1 MKPQLVYESLMYVC
15 SSVALVGHANRV
27 CAHTCLPSLPNSDL
41 LQNPLIVP
49 VKVLRG
55 HQVVNKI
62 GRWMYIH
69 MVTRHCPTPH
79 ATNPYSGC
87 VWHMY

>member
-1 MKPQLVYESLMYVC
+1 MQCVHIRVDQRSSRCYVC
-15 SSVALVGHANRV
+15 AVLDVFMSY
-27 CAHTCLPSLPNSDL
+27 SDL

-62 GRWMYIH
+62 GGH
-69 MVTRHCPTPH
+69 TH
-79 ATNPYSGC
+79 
-87 VWHMY
+87 

>member
-1 MKPQLVYESLMYVC
+1 MKSEGRVRVSVTRNAVKCYNVC
-15 SSVALVGHANRV
+15 F
-27 CAHTCLPSLPNSDL
+27 PSLPHVCSDL

-62 GRWMYIH
+62 GGH
-69 MVTRHCPTPH
+69 THTHTRTH
-79 ATNPYSGC
+79 ARTHRHTQTGAEEAF
-87 VWHMY
+87 